1 VHGAIVF
8 VIGQGAV
15 RLRALAFRNF
25 QLVAETH
32 GCETKVFVVA
42 FDAALNLGL
51 KIICCRD
58 STRFQRAGKC
68 AGQSTGERRNDV
80 IDGSGKRC
88 SVFHA
93 VIFCVATMRPKMKG
107 LRESFDVRV
116 PERLLLLNQTNFGRM
131 NKLTHRYLSSR

>member
-1 VHGAIVF
+1 M
-8 VIGQGAV
+8 IGQGAV
-15 RLRALAFRNF
+15 CLRALAFRNF
-25 QLVAETH
+25 QLVTETH
-32 GCETKVFVVA
+32 GCETKILVVS
-42 FDAALNLGL
+42 FNAALDLGL

-80 IDGSGKRC
+80 IDGGGKWSG
-88 SVFHA
+88 VFHA
-93 VIFCVATMRPKMKG
+93 VIFCVATMRPKTKG

-116 PERLLLLNQTNFGRM
+116 PERLLLLNQANFGRM